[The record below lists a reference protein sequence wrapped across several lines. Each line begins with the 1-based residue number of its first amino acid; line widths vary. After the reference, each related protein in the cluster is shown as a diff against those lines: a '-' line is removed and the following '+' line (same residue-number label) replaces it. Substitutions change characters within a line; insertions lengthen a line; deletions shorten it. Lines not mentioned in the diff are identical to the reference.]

1 MPVSPSAAVRIFVR
15 DRKLRPLWR
24 ALLYVA
30 IGSWVVVLLDRAL
43 NALRLNEVNGTA
55 ELSATYIA
63 IVEGTLFVG
72 ALATTALFAWYE
84 GRRVDDYGLPLAQA
98 FRGRFW
104 EGFVIGV
111 VAAALVACGMLAL
124 GAMRIDGFALH
135 GTRLLTATLAWA
147 VANLCVG
154 LAEELWYR
162 SYLLQT
168 LWESVGFWPAAV
180 LISLLFTSGHFSK
193 PGENLSDAMT
203 LFSLGLLACY
213 SVLRTGTLW
222 LAVGFHVAFD
232 FMQLFVI
239 GTRNGS
245 RVPVDHLLATSFPG
259 PAWLTGGALGTE
271 ASWLMYPVT
280 AALFVYVWARTRR
293 TPPARA

>member
-1 MPVSPSAAVRIFVR
+1 VRPSTARIFIR

-30 IGSWVVVLLDRAL
+30 VGSCFGIVLDRVL
-43 NALRLNEVNGTA
+43 NALRVNEIAGIG
-55 ELSATYIA
+55 ELSPIYVTL
-63 IVEGTLFVG
+63 VEGTLFV
-72 ALATTALFAWYE
+72 AASATTALFAWYE

-104 EGFVIGV
+104 EGFAIGV
-111 VAAALVACGMLAL
+111 LAAALVAGGMLAL
-124 GAMRIDGFALH
+124 GGMRIDGFALH
-135 GTRLLTATLAWA
+135 GTHLITATLAWA
-147 VANLCVG
+147 LANLCVG
-154 LAEELWYR
+154 LAEEFWYR

-168 LWESVGFWPAAV
+168 LWRSVGFWPAAA
-180 LISLLFTSGHFSK
+180 LISLFFTAGHFSK
-193 PGENLSDAMT
+193 PGENVSDAIT

-222 LAVGFHVAFD
+222 LPVGFHVAFD

-245 RVPVDHLLATSFPG
+245 RVPVDHLLATSFSG
-259 PAWLTGGALGTE
+259 PTWLTGGALGTE

-280 AALFVYVWARTRR
+280 ALLFVYVWARTRGA
-293 TPPARA
+293 PPQRA